1 MVSDQNI
8 MMRITVADRL
18 DDDSTLG
25 PAKQN
30 IGNIKDI
37 GKNSRNLTEIVMKI
51 TVWSKRSFLSV
62 LSHSNPLVYN
72 VLKWPGAL

>member
-51 TVWSKRSFLSV
+51 TVIEEIFFVSFKSFQPFSV
-62 LSHSNPLVYN
+62 
-72 VLKWPGAL
+72 

>member
-1 MVSDQNI
+1 

-37 GKNSRNLTEIVMKI
+37 GKNWRNLTEIVMKI
-51 TVWSKRSFLSV
+51 TV
-62 LSHSNPLVYN
+62 
-72 VLKWPGAL
+72 

>member
-1 MVSDQNI
+1 

-18 DDDSTLG
+18 DDDSSLG

-37 GKNSRNLTEIVMKI
+37 GKNSRNLTDCNEDDSVIEEIFFV
-51 TVWSKRSFLSV
+51 SFKSFQPFSV
-62 LSHSNPLVYN
+62 
-72 VLKWPGAL
+72 